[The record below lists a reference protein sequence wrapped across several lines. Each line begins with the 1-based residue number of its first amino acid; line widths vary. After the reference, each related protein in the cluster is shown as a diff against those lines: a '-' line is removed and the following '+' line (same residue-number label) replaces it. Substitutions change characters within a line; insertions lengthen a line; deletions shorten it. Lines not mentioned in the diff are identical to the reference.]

1 MILKDKYS
9 SGRPPSPLSRVES
22 RDSGAYIRQDIQY
35 TYVGDGVPAVEIP
48 RYI

>member
-9 SGRPPSPLSRVES
+9 SDRPPSPLSRS
-22 RDSGAYIRQDIQY
+22 SLGTPPHIRQDIQY